1 MNLLNEGA
9 ITFEAD
15 GAFYNPKMKLNR
27 DISVAMV
34 KVLGISDY
42 FDALAAS
49 GIRGLR
55 MAGEANVEKVT
66 LNDVSPQ
73 AFDLLLK
80 NIARNNLTGC
90 EAICSN
96 ANFLMHQRHFQAVDL
111 DPFGSPSPFITAG
124 ARSALSYLFITAT
137 DTAPLCGAHLN
148 SGIRKYMARPLRTDY
163 HPEMGARILLGL
175 ACRELA
181 RHDKAMQPLLTHAT
195 DHYVRTYLRVH
206 RSAGAADKCLEDMGY
221 VEHCPLCGSFKALRE
236 PRPTGICIHCGA
248 KTVLAGPLWLGG
260 IREADII
267 AQAAA
272 HLQGSASLQS
282 GARLDSLQNGS
293 SLQDSPRL
301 QNRSSPRAEKL
312 LQLCASEV
320 DVPFYYDHHSIC
332 ERLRITPGRV
342 DRVVEGLRANGWK
355 ASRTHFSGLGIKTDA
370 PLRSVEEASRSC

>member
-1 MNLLNEGA
+1 MNLLKEGA

-27 DISVAMV
+27 DIGVAMV
-34 KVLGISDY
+34 KALGISDY
-42 FDALAAS
+42 LDALAAS

-55 MAGEANVEKVT
+55 MAAEAMVEKVT

-80 NIARNNLTGC
+80 NIARNNLTTC
-90 EAICSN
+90 EAICNN
-96 ANFLMHQRHFQAVDL
+96 ANVLMHQRHFQAVDL

-163 HPEMGARILLGL
+163 HHEMGARILLGL

-206 RSAGAADKCLEDMGY
+206 RSARAADKCLDDMGY
-221 VEHCPLCGSFKALRE
+221 VEHCLRCGSFMALRE
-236 PRPTGICIHCGA
+236 PRPDGICVHCQE
-248 KTVLAGPLWLGG
+248 KTVLAGPLWLGR
-260 IREADII
+260 IQEADII
-267 AQAAA
+267 AQAAV
-272 HLQGSASLQS
+272 HL
-282 GARLDSLQNGS
+282 RGS
-293 SLQDSPRL
+293 SGLQDNHDLQDNLGLQDSSSL
-301 QNRSSPRAEKL
+301 QNRSNPRAERL
-312 LQLCASEV
+312 LLLCASEE

-370 PLRSVEEASRSC
+370 PLKSVEEASINC